1 MADAPATP
9 PASGPA
15 PPNSRKR
22 TAIFFFLAVL
32 AATVVSGF
40 AYWKYRQTHIATD
53 DAFVE
58 GRIHL
63 VSPRVQGTVVEVRV
77 RDNQPVK
84 VGEELLVID
93 PEPFAV
99 RESGAESGVSAGAA
113 DLSAARADLVAARS
127 DVTAAREDVAAAL
140 KDVEGAKAQLTQLSA
155 GIEAARARTALSAA
169 RLSQA
174 SRDAAR
180 MKQLFDRQVVSR
192 EVFEKS
198 QTDAEVAKAQD
209 DLAREELRLAEAA
222 VPTQKALV
230 AQREAFVAQRR
241 AVLSQRESLVIQR
254 TARVGQQEA
263 QLRQRE
269 SALAEAKLLR
279 RYTSVLSPAD
289 GYVTR
294 KSVEAGQ
301 VVSPGQSLLA
311 VAALDNVWV
320 VANYK
325 ETDIERIRPGQE
337 VTIRVDTYGGKKF
350 RGTVDSVMAGTGS
363 AFSLFPPE
371 NATGNYVKVVQ
382 RVPVKILLSRGED
395 PGHVLRIGMS
405 VVPTVLVR

>member
-1 MADAPATP
+1 M
-9 PASGPA
+9 
-15 PPNSRKR
+15 
-22 TAIFFFLAVL
+22 
-32 AATVVSGF
+32 
-40 AYWKYRQTHIATD
+40 
-53 DAFVE
+53 
-58 GRIHL
+58 
-63 VSPRVQGTVVEVRV
+63 
-77 RDNQPVK
+77 
-84 VGEELLVID
+84 
-93 PEPFAV
+93 
-99 RESGAESGVSAGAA
+99 
-113 DLSAARADLVAARS
+113 
-127 DVTAAREDVAAAL
+127 
-140 KDVEGAKAQLTQLSA
+140 
-155 GIEAARARTALSAA
+155 
-169 RLSQA
+169 
-174 SRDAAR
+174 
-180 MKQLFDRQVVSR
+180 
-192 EVFEKS
+192 
-198 QTDAEVAKAQD
+198 
-209 DLAREELRLAEAA
+209 RLAEAA
-222 VPTQKALV
+222 VPTQQALV

-241 AVLSQRESLVIQR
+241 AVLSQRESLVTQR
-254 TARVGQQEA
+254 EARVGQQEA

-269 SALAEAKLLR
+269 SALAEAKLFR
-279 RYTSVLSPAD
+279 RYTAVLSPAD

-337 VTIRVDTYGGKKF
+337 VVLRVDTYGGKKF
-350 RGTVDSVMAGTGS
+350 RGTVDSIMAGTGS

>member
-1 MADAPATP
+1 MTDAPAP
-9 PASGPA
+9 QPAAGPQ
-15 PPNSRKR
+15 PRNPRKR
-22 TAIFFFLAVL
+22 AAIAVFLAVL
-32 AATVVSGF
+32 AATVVSGS

-53 DAFVE
+53 DAFVD
-58 GRIHL
+58 GRIHMI
-63 VSPRVQGTVVEVRV
+63 SPRVQGTVVEVRV

-84 VGEELLVID
+84 AGEELLVID

-99 RESGAESGVSAGAA
+99 RESGAASGVSAGAA
-113 DLSAARADLVAARS
+113 DLAAARADLVAARS
-127 DVTAAREDVAAAL
+127 DVVAAREDVSAAL
-140 KDVEGAKAQLTQLSA
+140 KDVEGAKAQIAQLRA

-180 MKQLFDRQVVSR
+180 MKQLIEREVVSR
-192 EVFEKS
+192 EVYEKA
-198 QTDAEVAKAQD
+198 QTEVEVAKAQD
-209 DLAREELRLAEAA
+209 DLAREELRLAEASI
-222 VPTQKALV
+222 PTQEALV
-230 AQREAFVAQRR
+230 SQRE
-241 AVLSQRESLVIQR
+241 AVLSQRESLVTQR
-254 TARVGQQEA
+254 AARIGQQEA

-269 SALAEAKLLR
+269 STLAEAKLFR
-279 RYTSVLSPAD
+279 RYTAVLSPAD

-325 ETDIERIRPGQE
+325 ETDIGRIRPGQE
-337 VTIRVDTYGGKKF
+337 VDIRVDTYRGKKF
-350 RGTVDSVMAGTGS
+350 RGTVDSIMAGTGS
-363 AFSLFPPE
+363 VFSLFPPE

-382 RVPVKILLSRGED
+382 RVPVKIVIDKGQDELHPLRPGLS
-395 PGHVLRIGMS
+395 VI
-405 VVPTVLVR
+405 VTVYTGDDKQD

>member
-1 MADAPATP
+1 MADIP
-9 PASGPA
+9 PA
-15 PPNSRKR
+15 PPEGTPARQSGRKR
-22 TAIFFFLAVL
+22 TAIGVFLLVL
-32 AATVVSGF
+32 AATVVAGF
-40 AYWKYRQTHIATD
+40 AYWKYRQTHIRTD
-53 DAFVE
+53 DAYVD

-63 VSPRVQGTVVEVRV
+63 VSPRVQGTVMEVRV

-84 VGEELLVID
+84 AGEPLLRID

-99 RESGAESGVSAGAA
+99 RESAAASAVSAGTA
-113 DLSAARADLVAARS
+113 DLDAARADLVASRS
-127 DVTAAREDVAAAL
+127 DVDAAREDVTAAL
-140 KDVEGAKAQLTQLSA
+140 KDVEGAKAHLAQLKA
-155 GIEAARARTALSAA
+155 GVEAARAKTSLAAA

-180 MKQLFDRQVVSR
+180 MKQLIERQVVSR
-192 EVFEKS
+192 ELHEKA
-198 QTDAEVAKAQD
+198 QTEVEVAKAQD
-209 DLAREELRLAEAA
+209 DLAKEELRLAEAA
-222 VPTQKALV
+222 MPTQEALI

-241 AVLSQRESLVIQR
+241 AVLSQRESLVTQR
-254 TARVGQQEA
+254 QARIGQQEA
-263 QLRQRE
+263 QVRQRG
-269 SALAEAKLLR
+269 SALEEATLYR
-279 RYTSVLSPAD
+279 RYTDVLSPAD

-337 VTIRVDTYGGKKF
+337 VVIRVDTYPGKKF
-350 RGTVDSVMAGTGS
+350 QGKVDSIMAGTGS

-382 RVPVKILLSRGED
+382 RVPVKIVLERGED
-395 PGHVLRIGMS
+395 PGRVLRIGMS

>member
-1 MADAPATP
+1 MADAPSPP
-9 PASGPA
+9 PAPGP
-15 PPNSRKR
+15 PPRNSRKR
-22 TAIFFFLAVL
+22 NAIALFLAVL
-32 AATVVSGF
+32 VATVVSGY

-53 DAFVE
+53 DAFVD
-58 GRIHL
+58 GRIHM

-84 VGEELLVID
+84 EGEPLLLID

-99 RESGAESGVSAGAA
+99 RESAAASALSGSAA
-113 DLSAARADLVAARS
+113 DLLAAR
-127 DVTAAREDVAAAL
+127 
-140 KDVEGAKAQLTQLSA
+140 KDVEAAKAQVTQLKA
-155 GIEAARARTALSAA
+155 GIEAARARTAFSAA
-169 RLSQA
+169 RLAQA
-174 SRDAAR
+174 SRDEAR
-180 MKQLFDRQVVSR
+180 MKQLFEKQVVSR
-192 EVFEKS
+192 EAFEKA
-198 QTDAEVAKAQD
+198 QTDAETAKAQD
-209 DLAREELRLAEAA
+209 DLAKEELLLAEAA
-222 VPTQKALV
+222 VPTQEAQI
-230 AQREAFVAQRR
+230 AQREARVAQ
-241 AVLSQRESLVIQR
+241 
-254 TARVGQQEA
+254 QQA
-263 QLRQRE
+263 QIRQRE
-269 SALAEAKLLR
+269 SALAEAKLYH
-279 RYTSVLSPAD
+279 RYTAVLSPAD

-337 VTIRVDTYGGKKF
+337 VDIRVDTYRGKKF
-350 RGTVDSVMAGTGS
+350 QGKVDSIMAGTGS
-363 AFSLFPPE
+363 VFSLFPPE

-382 RVPVKILLSRGED
+382 RVPVKIVILGGED

>member
-1 MADAPATP
+1 MTDAPAPKPEAGP
-9 PASGPA
+9 P
-15 PPNSRKR
+15 PPNARKR
-22 TAIFFFLAVL
+22 AAIAVFLAVL

-40 AYWKYRQTHIATD
+40 AYWKYRQTHISTD
-53 DAFVE
+53 DAFVD

-63 VSPRVQGTVVEVRV
+63 VSPRIQGTVVEVRV

-84 VGEELLVID
+84 TGEVLLLID

-99 RESGAESGVSAGAA
+99 RESGAASGVSAGAA
-113 DLSAARADLVAARS
+113 DLAAARADLVAARS
-127 DVTAAREDVAAAL
+127 DVAAAR
-140 KDVEGAKAQLTQLSA
+140 KDVEGAKAQIVQLRA

-180 MKQLFDRQVVSR
+180 MKQLIEREVVSR
-192 EVFEKS
+192 EVYEKA
-198 QTDAEVAKAQD
+198 QTEVEVAKAQD
-209 DLAREELRLAEAA
+209 DLAREELRLAEASI
-222 VPTQKALV
+222 PTQEALV
-230 AQREAFVAQRR
+230 SQRE
-241 AVLSQRESLVIQR
+241 AVLSQRESLVTQR
-254 TARVGQQEA
+254 AARIGQQEA

-269 SALAEAKLLR
+269 STLAEAKLFR
-279 RYTSVLSPAD
+279 RYTAVLSPAD

-325 ETDIERIRPGQE
+325 ETDIERIRPGQD
-337 VTIRVDTYGGKKF
+337 VDIRVDTYRGRKFQGK
-350 RGTVDSVMAGTGS
+350 VDSIMAGTGS
-363 AFSLFPPE
+363 VFSLFPPE

-382 RVPVKILLSRGED
+382 RVPVKIVLSRGED
-395 PGHVLRIGMS
+395 PSHVLRIGMS